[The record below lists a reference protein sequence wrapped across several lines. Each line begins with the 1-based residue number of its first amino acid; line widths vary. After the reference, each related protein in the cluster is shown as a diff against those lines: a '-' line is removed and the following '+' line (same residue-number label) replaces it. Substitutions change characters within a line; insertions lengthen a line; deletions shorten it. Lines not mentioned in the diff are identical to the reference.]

1 MEERVE
7 IDGRTGGGQM
17 LRTALSLS
25 LITGRS
31 FAMRNIRLARESPGM
46 RSQHQIV
53 VEAAAAVSGAEV
65 EGDVLHST
73 DVRFSPRETKPG
85 NYAFDI
91 GMASS
96 SVFLLQTIALPLALL
111 DSPST
116 LELRGATHAPFAPP
130 YPFAEDAWVPTV
142 RALGLAIDVT
152 LERPGFYPRGGGLM
166 RVAIGPGRLDR
177 PFQRGDRG
185 ELEGVRVRSITGL
198 LPFHVG
204 ERQLNRVVRTLQHAG
219 VAAVGGTETL
229 LTEAPGTV
237 IQLAAQFRSGANAF
251 YTALGKKGESAE
263 EVADLAVDAFL
274 RFLDTKANIDEYLAD
289 QILLAAAL
297 TEGGAD
303 FIAPVG
309 SRHLAANVAVV
320 NAFFPNRV
328 RREWLPGGEV
338 RLIVDGAAGPR
349 SAE

>member
-7 IDGRTGGGQM
+7 IDGRSGGGQM

-25 LITGRS
+25 LITGRP

-53 VEAAAAVSGAEV
+53 VEAAAAVSGATV

-73 DVRFSPRETKPG
+73 DVRFSPEETRPG
-85 NYAFDI
+85 DYTFDI
-91 GMASS
+91 GTASS

-111 DSPST
+111 DAPST

-130 YPFAEDAWVPTV
+130 FPFAEDAWLPTV
-142 RALGLAIDVT
+142 RELGVAIGVT
-152 LERPGFYPRGGGLM
+152 LERPGFYPRGGGVL
-166 RVAIGPGRLDR
+166 RVAIKPGRLDR
-177 PFQRGDRG
+177 PFKRIGRG

-237 IQLAAQFRSGANAF
+237 IQLAAQFRGGANAF
-251 YTALGKKGESAE
+251 YAALGKKGESAE
-263 EVADLAVDAFL
+263 EVADFAVDAFL
-274 RFLDTKANIDEYLAD
+274 RFLDTNANIDEHLAD

-297 TEGGAD
+297 SEEGVD
-303 FIAPVG
+303 FVAPMA
-309 SRHLAANVAVV
+309 SRHLTANIAVI
-320 NAFFPNRV
+320 NAFFPGRL
-328 RREWLPGGEV
+328 RLEDLAGGEV
-338 RLIVDGAAGPR
+338 RIA
-349 SAE
+349 SAK